1 MVQSS
6 RFPGGPKTY
15 CTLKGGI
22 GGRVKRGDKGT
33 DVEEWAL
40 SKDNGKP
47 FPSQPEKSRGG
58 GDASEPAV
66 RVSTGEGA
74 DGPRKRILLGPKPR
88 HERKQSPNS
97 LPISCLCFPSAQT
110 KPAEPARKCM
120 RGSL

>member
-1 MVQSS
+1 MVRTS
-6 RFPGGPKTY
+6 RFPGDQKPTVHSRGESGKG
-15 CTLKGGI
+15 LKE
-22 GGRVKRGDKGT
+22 GDKGT

-47 FPSQPEKSRGG
+47 LPSQPEESRGG

-74 DGPRKRILLGPKPR
+74 DGPQKRILLGSKPW

-110 KPAEPARKCM
+110 KPAEPARKCI
-120 RGSL
+120 RSSL